1 MGVSVSRRP
10 KLAAQQL
17 GEGPDVVLIHGL
29 ATNRAFWY
37 ATAVALQDRY
47 RVTIFDLRGHGYSER
62 PANGYR
68 PVDFAEDTLGLMDAL
83 QIRRAALV
91 GHSYGGAAAL
101 EASGIAPERVSHLA
115 LVDTR
120 VARIQPLMRLHDTP
134 VITEA
139 EKEVAATHDA
149 DWAAL
154 PQVGYLFLEAAA
166 RMRISGRLP
175 QARDDFTPFGEGRGA
190 LRAARAWLDLL
201 DHTSAREELDQPGM
215 PEEAIRAL
223 RMPVLLMYGALSRCV
238 HSGRALQALLPQAR
252 YVEVPEAGHFFP
264 LSRPQLVLDAL
275 REFLCAV
282 PVGAPSGATFMQ
294 ADKGGRG

>member
-1 MGVSVSRRP
+1 VTVRP

-17 GEGPDVVLIHGL
+17 GEGPDLVLIHGL

-37 ATAVALQDRY
+37 STAVALQDRF

-62 PANGYR
+62 PASGYR

-101 EASGIAPERVSHLA
+101 EASGLAPERVSHLA
-115 LVDTR
+115 LIDAR
-120 VARIQPLMRLHDTP
+120 VSRIQPLMRLHDTP

-139 EKEVAATHDA
+139 EKEVAATQAA

-166 RMRISGRLP
+166 RMRLAGKLP

-190 LRAARAWLDLL
+190 ARAARAWLDLL
-201 DHTSAREELDQPGM
+201 DHTSARDELDQPGM
-215 PEEAIRAL
+215 SADAIAAL
-223 RMPVLLMYGALSRCV
+223 PMPVLLMYGALSRCV
-238 HSGRALQALLPQAR
+238 HSGRTLRALLPQAR
-252 YVEVPEAGHFFP
+252 YVEVADAGHFFP
-264 LSRPQLVLDAL
+264 LNRPQLVLDAL
-275 REFLCAV
+275 DGFLCA
-282 PVGAPSGATFMQ
+282 S
-294 ADKGGRG
+294 R

>member
-1 MGVSVSRRP
+1 VTARP

-17 GEGPDVVLIHGL
+17 GEGPDLMLIHGL

-37 ATAVALQDRY
+37 ATAVALQDRF

-62 PANGYR
+62 PASGYR

-115 LVDTR
+115 LIDAR
-120 VARIQPLMRLHDTP
+120 IARIQPLMRLHDTP

-139 EKEVAATHDA
+139 EKEVAATQAA

-166 RMRISGRLP
+166 RMRLAGKLP

-190 LRAARAWLDLL
+190 ARAARAWLDLL
-201 DHTSAREELDQPGM
+201 DHTSARDELDQPGM
-215 PEEAIRAL
+215 SADAISAL
-223 RMPVLLMYGALSRCV
+223 PMPVLLMYGALSRCV
-238 HSGRALQALLPQAR
+238 HSGRALRTLLPQSR
-252 YVEVPEAGHFFP
+252 YVEVADAGHFFP

-275 REFLCAV
+275 DSFLRT
-282 PVGAPSGATFMQ
+282 S
-294 ADKGGRG
+294 

>member
-1 MGVSVSRRP
+1 VTVRP

-17 GEGPDVVLIHGL
+17 GEGPDLVLIHGL

-37 ATAVALQDRY
+37 STAVALQDRF

-62 PANGYR
+62 PASGYR

-101 EASGIAPERVSHLA
+101 EASGLAPERVSHLA
-115 LVDTR
+115 LIDAR
-120 VARIQPLMRLHDTP
+120 VSRIQPLMRLHDTP

-139 EKEVAATHDA
+139 EKEVAATQAA

-166 RMRISGRLP
+166 RMRLAGKLP

-190 LRAARAWLDLL
+190 ARAARAWLDLL
-201 DHTSAREELDQPGM
+201 DHTSARDELDQPGM
-215 PEEAIRAL
+215 SADAIAAL
-223 RMPVLLMYGALSRCV
+223 PMPVLLMYGALSRCA
-238 HSGRALQALLPQAR
+238 HSGRALRALLPQSR
-252 YVEVPEAGHFFP
+252 YVEVADAGHFFP
-264 LSRPQLVLDAL
+264 LNRPQLVLDAL
-275 REFLCAV
+275 DEFLRT
-282 PVGAPSGATFMQ
+282 P
-294 ADKGGRG
+294 

>member
-1 MGVSVSRRP
+1 MSIAP

-17 GEGPDVVLIHGL
+17 GEGPDLVLIHGL

-62 PANGYR
+62 PESGYR
-68 PVDFAEDTLGLMDAL
+68 ATDFAEDTLRLMDSL
-83 QIRRAALV
+83 SVKNAAFV

-101 EASGIAPERVSHLA
+101 ELAGLAPSRVTHLG
-115 LVDTR
+115 LIDTR
-120 VARIQPLMRLHDTP
+120 VARLQPLMRLHDTP

-139 EKEVAATHDA
+139 EKEVAATHPA
-149 DWAAL
+149 DWAGL

-166 RMRISGRLP
+166 RMRLAGKLP
-175 QARDDFTPFGEGRGA
+175 VARDDFTPFGEGRGA
-190 LRAARAWLDLL
+190 ARAAKAWLDLL
-201 DHTSAREELDQPGM
+201 DRTTARDELDQPGM
-215 PEEAIRAL
+215 AADRIAAL

-252 YVEVPEAGHFFP
+252 YVELPDAGHFFP
-264 LSRPQLVLDAL
+264 LNQPQRVQDEIRAL
-275 REFLCAV
+275 LAM
-282 PVGAPSGATFMQ
+282 STS
-294 ADKGGRG
+294 

>member
-1 MGVSVSRRP
+1 MSASP

-83 QIRRAALV
+83 NIRSAALV

-101 EASGIAPERVSHLA
+101 EASGIAPHRVSHLA
-115 LVDTR
+115 LIDTR
-120 VARIQPLMRLHDTP
+120 VARIQPLMRLHDAP

-139 EKEVAATHDA
+139 EKEVAATHAA

-166 RMRISGRLP
+166 RMRLAGKLP

-190 LRAARAWLDLL
+190 ARAARAWLDLL
-201 DHTSAREELDQPGM
+201 DHTSARDELDQPGM
-215 PEEAIRAL
+215 SEDAIGAL
-223 RMPVLLMYGALSRCV
+223 RMPVLLLYGALSRCV

-252 YVEVPEAGHFFP
+252 YTEIADAGHFFP
-264 LSRPQLVLDAL
+264 LSRPQLVLDEL
-275 REFLCAV
+275 TNFLS
-282 PVGAPSGATFMQ
+282 GAP
-294 ADKGGRG
+294 RGSAS